1 VIVSPWIKAGRVD
14 STRYQHTSI
23 LATLKKML
31 GLSSFLS
38 RRDAAANSFEGLFEE
53 ITQPRDDTPQVLPRA
68 ELPRITLPPNDPAHP
83 ANQPLSRDQADLL
96 MRVYHLTRPS
106 QPATV
111 SAAVLPRTQGEAH
124 DFIRAS
130 YSRHFGWP

>member
-1 VIVSPWIKAGRVD
+1 
-14 STRYQHTSI
+14 
-23 LATLKKML
+23 MF

-38 RRDAAANSFEGLFEE
+38 RRDAAANTFEGLLGE

-68 ELPRITLPPNDPAHP
+68 ELPAITVPPDDPAHP
-83 ANQPLSRDQADLL
+83 ANRPLNHDQADLL

-106 QPATV
+106 QPATM

-124 DFIRAS
+124 DFI
-130 YSRHFGWP
+130 